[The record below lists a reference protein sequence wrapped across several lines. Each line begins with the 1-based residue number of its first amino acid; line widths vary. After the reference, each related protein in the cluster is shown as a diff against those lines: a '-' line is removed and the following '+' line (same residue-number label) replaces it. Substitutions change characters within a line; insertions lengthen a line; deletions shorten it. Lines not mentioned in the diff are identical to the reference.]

1 MAESRNMPVWI
12 ALLAAAL
19 AAMVLAGISTAA
31 GQAFTPDSVV
41 YLQGARNIAAGQ
53 GYAACDA
60 HGTLQPVLH
69 WPPLYPA
76 LLALGEWTGLGAEA
90 AARWLNVLAHGAL
103 ALLAGLAVWRG
114 VNRTSAG
121 VLVALLCAFSPT
133 LLRLNA
139 HLWSEPLFLCL
150 GIACALSLQAWLSR
164 GRAGWFAVA
173 ALLAGLA
180 CLQRYAGLAF
190 VAAGGAA
197 IVVALRSTRRP
208 WPATLGL
215 ATAWTAAAMVLPVA
229 WMARNFS
236 VAGRTGTRQWLLE
249 GPTIEHVKAA
259 GYALATWFGP
269 NVVAP
274 VKIGFAAIA
283 LALLCAL
290 CLGAVRT
297 LRREHNLPVLLCLS
311 FGAGYALLL
320 GATIV
325 LFDNGTPL
333 DERLTSPLLL
343 CALVGGGLASG
354 IMPEHRGAALR
365 TALAVLLLS
374 YIARG
379 VATTQDAVDDSHYRA
394 ATWRD
399 SGLVAAARQ
408 AGPGPLASN
417 RPLVLLA
424 NVDSPCAQWPEES
437 VTELLDPKGA
447 KPFPDVAAARA
458 ELLTRLRRENGR
470 LLMILADPEPFA
482 REHNLRIEARFEG
495 GAVFAP

>member
-1 MAESRNMPVWI
+1 MADSRNIHVWG
-12 ALLAAAL
+12 ALLVAAL
-19 AAMVLAGISTAA
+19 AAMLLAAISTGG

-53 GYAACDA
+53 GYAACDV
-60 HGTLQPVLH
+60 HGELQPVLH

-114 VNRTSAG
+114 VNRASAG

-133 LLRLNA
+133 LLRVNA
-139 HLWSEPLFLCL
+139 HMWSEPLFLCL
-150 GIACALSLQAWLSR
+150 GLACALSLHQWLSR
-164 GRAGWFAVA
+164 GRAGWFVAA

-190 VAAGGAA
+190 VAAGAVA
-197 IVVALRSTRRP
+197 IIVALKAARRP

-215 ATAWTAAAMVLPVA
+215 AAAWTTAALVMPVA
-229 WMARNFS
+229 WMVRNYS

-249 GPTIEHVKAA
+249 GPTIEHAKSA
-259 GYALATWFGP
+259 GYSLAMWFGP
-269 NVVAP
+269 DVAAP
-274 VKIGFAAIA
+274 VKLAFAVIA

-297 LRREHNLPVLLCLS
+297 LRRGPNLPVLLCAT
-311 FGAGYALLL
+311 FAAGYALLL
-320 GATIV
+320 AATIV

-374 YIARG
+374 YGARG
-379 VATTQDAVDDSHYRA
+379 IATTQDAVDDTHYRA
-394 ATWRD
+394 AIWRE
-399 SGLVAAARQ
+399 SGLVAAAQ
-408 AGPGPLASN
+408 AAPGPLASN

-424 NVDSPCAQWPEES
+424 NVDRPCALWPEEG

-447 KPFPDVAAARA
+447 KPFPDVTRARS
-458 ELLTRLRRENGR
+458 ELLAKLRRENGR
-470 LLMILADPEPFA
+470 LLMIVQDPEAFA
-482 REHNLRIEARFEG
+482 REHGLRLESRFEG
-495 GAVFAP
+495 GAVFTP